1 MAEAHSS
8 GCPPGWRVL
17 AIVQFAPIFR
27 TRVASI
33 VLAGLLMAFAPQA
46 FAKESVQ
53 QRIDALLV
61 GSELYMPEGEGPF
74 PVVLQFHGCGGKK
87 NLQARW
93 AETARAA
100 GWAVLVVD
108 SYGHRRI
115 NRFEAYATVCTGLQL
130 WGRER
135 AGDLYAMLEWA
146 RTQGWADPNRI
157 VAAGWSHGGWTV
169 LDAMALQ
176 PGAEAEKVTRL
187 SGLREEPLAGLVGAF
202 ILYPWQGFGALAPT
216 RGLRVDVPVQAIV
229 GTGDNVVGGRYVART
244 LSAMKTPGAPI
255 SVELFDGAT
264 HAFDEIEAQDWR
276 VKYSPEL
283 TAKAHGMYAEFLGS
297 LGASPR

>member
-1 MAEAHSS
+1 MSLA
-8 GCPPGWRVL
+8 PP
-17 AIVQFAPIFR
+17 
-27 TRVASI
+27 S
-33 VLAGLLMAFAPQA
+33 
-46 FAKESVQ
+46 FAKETVQ

-108 SYGHRRI
+108 SYGHRGI
-115 NRFEAYATVCTGLQL
+115 DRFQAYATVCTGLQL

-146 RTQGWADPNRI
+146 RGQSWADTSRI
-157 VAAGWSHGGWTV
+157 AAAGWSHGGWTV

-187 SGLREEPLAGLVGAF
+187 SGLLEEPLAGLVGAF
-202 ILYPWQGFGALAPT
+202 ILYPWQGFGALAPS
-216 RGLRVDVPVQAIV
+216 RGLRFDIPIQAIV
-229 GTGDNVVGGRYVART
+229 GSADSVVGGNSVART
-244 LSAMKTPGAPI
+244 LASMKTPRTPI
-255 SVELFDGAT
+255 NVELFEGAT
-264 HAFDEIEAQDWR
+264 HAFDEIEAADWR
-276 VKYSPEL
+276 VRYSPEL
-283 TAKAHGMYAEFLGS
+283 TARAHGMYTEFLNG
-297 LGASPR
+297 LVASPR

>member
-1 MAEAHSS
+1 
-8 GCPPGWRVL
+8 
-17 AIVQFAPIFR
+17 
-27 TRVASI
+27 
-33 VLAGLLMAFAPQA
+33 MAFAPQA
-46 FAKESVQ
+46 FAKETVQ
-53 QRIDALLV
+53 QRIDALLA
-61 GSELYMPEGEGPF
+61 GSELYLPEGEGPF
-74 PVVLQFHGCGGKK
+74 PVVLQFHGCGGMK

-93 AETARAA
+93 AATAKAA

-115 NRFEAYATVCTGLQL
+115 DRLEAYATVCTGLQL

-146 RTQGWADPNRI
+146 RGQTWADPSRI
-157 VAAGWSHGGWTV
+157 AVAGWSHGAWTV

-187 SGLREEPLAGLVGAF
+187 AGLRDEPLEGVVGAF
-202 ILYPWQGFGALAPT
+202 LLYPWQGWGALAPT
-216 RGLRVDVPVQAIV
+216 RGLRYDIPIQAIV
-229 GTGDNVVGGRYVART
+229 GSADTVVGGKGVART
-244 LSAMKTPGAPI
+244 LRSMKTPRLPI
-255 SVELFDGAT
+255 QVEMFEGAT

-283 TAKAHGMYAEFLGS
+283 TARAHGMYAEFLGS
-297 LGASPR
+297 LVESPR

>member
-1 MAEAHSS
+1 MDHEVAARGLVVVRRASS
-8 GCPPGWRVL
+8 FKFV
-17 AIVQFAPIFR
+17 AIFFP
-27 TRVASI
+27 
-33 VLAGLLMAFAPQA
+33 LAGMLMSLAPQA
-46 FAKESVQ
+46 LAKETVQ

-74 PVVLQFHGCGGKK
+74 PVVLQFHGCGGMK

-115 NRFEAYATVCTGLQL
+115 DRFEAYATVCTGLQL

-135 AGDLYAMLEWA
+135 AGDLFAMLEWT
-146 RTQGWADPNRI
+146 RKQEWADPSRI

-169 LDAMALQ
+169 LDAMALH

-187 SGLREEPLAGLVGAF
+187 SGLRDEPLEGLVGAF
-202 ILYPWQGFGALAPT
+202 ILYPWQGFGALAPS
-216 RGLRVDVPVQAIV
+216 RGLRIDVPVQAIV
-229 GTGDNVVGGRYVART
+229 GTGDSVVGGRYVART
-244 LSAMKTPGAPI
+244 LSAMKTPRLPI
-255 SVELFDGAT
+255 NVEVCEGAT

-283 TAKAHGMYAEFLGS
+283 TARAHGMYTEFLSG
-297 LGASPR
+297 LGKAAPGR

>member
-1 MAEAHSS
+1 MGHDAAEWGLVVARR
-8 GCPPGWRVL
+8 PPRFRV
-17 AIVQFAPIFR
+17 
-27 TRVASI
+27 VARL
-33 VLAGLLMAFAPQA
+33 VALAGMLMALAPQA
-46 FAKESVQ
+46 FARETVQ

-74 PVVLQFHGCGGKK
+74 PVVLQFHGCGGMK

-93 AETARAA
+93 ADTARAA

-115 NRFEAYATVCTGLQL
+115 DRFEAYATVCTGLQL

-135 AGDLYAMLEWA
+135 AGDLYAMLEWV
-146 RTQGWADPNRI
+146 RTQGWADASRI
-157 VAAGWSHGGWTV
+157 AAAGWSHGGWTV

-187 SGLREEPLAGLVGAF
+187 SGLRDEPLDGLVGAF
-202 ILYPWQGFGALAPT
+202 ILYPWQGFGALAPS
-216 RGLRVDVPVQAIV
+216 RGLRIDVPVQAIV
-229 GTGDNVVGGRYVART
+229 GTGDSVVGGRYVART
-244 LSAMKTPGAPI
+244 LAAMKTPGEPI
-255 SVELFDGAT
+255 NVELFDGAT

-276 VKYSPEL
+276 VRYSPEL
-283 TAKAHGMYAEFLGS
+283 TAKAHGMYAAFLKG
-297 LGASPR
+297 LVVPPR

>member
-1 MAEAHSS
+1 MGHDAAERGLVVARRAPSF
-8 GCPPGWRVL
+8 RVV
-17 AIVQFAPIFR
+17 AIL
-27 TRVASI
+27 VA
-33 VLAGLLMAFAPQA
+33 LAGMLMALAPQA
-46 FAKESVQ
+46 FARETVQ

-74 PVVLQFHGCGGKK
+74 PVVLQFHGCGGMK

-93 AETARAA
+93 ADTARAA

-115 NRFEAYATVCTGLQL
+115 DSFEAYATVCTGLQL

-135 AGDLYAMLEWA
+135 AGDLYAMLEWT
-146 RTQGWADPNRI
+146 RTQGWADPSRI
-157 VAAGWSHGGWTV
+157 AAAGWSHGGWTV

-187 SGLREEPLAGLVGAF
+187 SGLRDEPLEGLVGAF
-202 ILYPWQGFGALAPT
+202 ILYPWQGFGALAPS
-216 RGLRVDVPVQAIV
+216 RGLRFDAPVQAIV
-229 GTGDNVVGGRYVART
+229 GTGDSVVGGRYVART
-244 LSAMKTPGAPI
+244 LSAMKTPRLPI
-255 SVELFDGAT
+255 NVEVFDGAT

-283 TAKAHGMYAEFLGS
+283 TARAHGMYTDFLRG
-297 LGASPR
+297 LGKASPRR

>member
-1 MAEAHSS
+1 MGHEVAAGGLVVARRAPSFNLVA
-8 GCPPGWRVL
+8 VL
-17 AIVQFAPIFR
+17 IA
-27 TRVASI
+27 
-33 VLAGLLMAFAPQA
+33 LAGMLMSLAPQA
-46 FAKESVQ
+46 FAKETVQ

-61 GSELYMPEGEGPF
+61 GSQLYMPEGEGPF
-74 PVVLQFHGCGGKK
+74 PVVLQFHGCGGMK

-93 AETARAA
+93 AETARGA

-115 NRFEAYATVCTGLQL
+115 DRFGAYATVCTGLQL

-135 AGDLYAMLEWA
+135 AGDLYAMLEWT
-146 RTQGWADPNRI
+146 RTQGWADPSRI
-157 VAAGWSHGGWTV
+157 AAAGWSHGGWTV

-187 SGLREEPLAGLVGAF
+187 SGLRDEPLEGLVGAF
-202 ILYPWQGFGALAPT
+202 ILYPWQGFGALAPS
-216 RGLRVDVPVQAIV
+216 RGLRFDAPVQAIV
-229 GTGDNVVGGRYVART
+229 GTGDSVVGGRYVART
-244 LSAMKTPGAPI
+244 LSAMKTPRLPI
-255 SVELFDGAT
+255 NVEVFDGAT

-283 TAKAHGMYAEFLGS
+283 TVRAHGMYTDFLSG
-297 LGASPR
+297 LGKASPGR